1 VRIGIL
7 AVQGSFSLHVRM
19 FKSIGIEPIEIRRSS
34 DLKGMDGVVL
44 PGGESTTF
52 QIILNS
58 DDLGKKLYSD
68 IKAGLPAWG
77 TCAGAI
83 ILGRGED
90 IPQPRWELIDIEVV
104 RNAYGRQVDS
114 FVSPL
119 KIEGFDEEFEGVFI
133 RAPRF
138 QNPGKDVKIL
148 STYKNDP
155 IIVRQDNILLT
166 SFHPELTSDHRVHTL
181 FLDELCRGVSW
192 NKPDF
197 A

>member
-1 VRIGIL
+1 VRIGVL

-19 FKSIGIEPIEIRRSS
+19 FKSIGVEPVEIRRSA
-34 DLKGMDGVVL
+34 DLKGLDGIVF
-44 PGGESTTF
+44 PGGESTAF
-52 QIILNS
+52 QIIMDC
-58 DDLGKKLYSD
+58 DDLGNSLVGELR
-68 IKAGLPAWG
+68 AGLPAWG

-90 IPQPRWELIDIEVV
+90 IPQPRWEMIDIEVV

-119 KIEGFDEEFEGVFI
+119 IIGGLDEEFDGVFI

-138 QNPGKDVKIL
+138 QNPGKDVTIL
-148 STYKNDP
+148 AKYKNNP
-155 IIVRQDNILLT
+155 VMVRQDNILLT
-166 SFHPELTSDHRVHTL
+166 SFHPELTSDPRVHTL
-181 FLDELCRGVSW
+181 FLDELCGGVRW